1 MLLGWGNICKNIIFI
16 IVVAVFINIFKNI
29 IIFKWL
35 SMMCLI
41 NMFFRPWALHK
52 QYKRGNMYYSH
63 VTILSGIGKIDYSI
77 MT

>member
-1 MLLGWGNICKNIIFI
+1 MLLKNIIFV
-16 IVVAVFINIFKNI
+16 IVVAVFINICKN